1 VLIID
6 AEDTFTGMLA
16 HQLRALGLFVER
28 QGYGLA
34 STLDLDGYDLVVA
47 GPGPGD
53 PTLRGDERMDTLRTL
68 ARRRL
73 ASGLPLLG
81 VCLGHQLIAGLLG
94 LPLHRKDGTYQG
106 TQREISFFGRPERV
120 GFYSTFLAVDD
131 GSVVDPS
138 LEISRDPVTR
148 EVYAMRGPG
157 VASVQFHP
165 ESVLSE
171 HGVDLLADLL
181 AHLSVLDAPSPES
194 PQGGVLS
201 VAIDREE

>member
-1 VLIID
+1 
-6 AEDTFTGMLA
+6 
-16 HQLRALGLFVER
+16 
-28 QGYGLA
+28 
-34 STLDLDGYDLVVA
+34 
-47 GPGPGD
+47 
-53 PTLRGDERMDTLRTL
+53 MDTLRTL

-73 ASGLPLLG
+73 ATGLPLLG